1 MAGFSSSRT
10 RDKKKECSG
19 ASSVC
24 WAGGRAFV
32 KAGCAQIASGPFL
45 QPRGGFTVR
54 LVPLQLQPKDNLTAS
69 SEWGYVSL
77 LSFIELSK
85 EQSNNAC
92 LFVWY
97 AQIQWLLSS
106 AEHSYLCGKWK
117 DFGLVSECLPIS
129 HRTCK
134 SQCSCTFSHPLLP
147 HIQAHILFGVCCI
160 LATSLIQFLRVTVIY
175 HFPVLHAGFDIAVV
189 S

>member
-54 LVPLQLQPKDNLTAS
+54 LVPLQLQAFTLQGRFQGPAM
-69 SEWGYVSL
+69 
-77 LSFIELSK
+77 
-85 EQSNNAC
+85 C
-92 LFVWY
+92 PR
-97 AQIQWLLSS
+97 AQR
-106 AEHSYLCGKWK
+106 A
-117 DFGLVSECLPIS
+117 
-129 HRTCK
+129 
-134 SQCSCTFSHPLLP
+134 
-147 HIQAHILFGVCCI
+147 
-160 LATSLIQFLRVTVIY
+160 
-175 HFPVLHAGFDIAVV
+175 
-189 S
+189 